1 MTNNGVRI
9 SFKEIYQLVLDTSK
23 AVSRIETKLEDMEQT
38 EEICRR
44 AADQADE
51 ALCRVREM
59 AEQQKWLTRAI
70 VGAVISGLMGALI
83 YFLLGAK

>member
-1 MTNNGVRI
+1 MTDNGVRI
-9 SFKEIYQLVLDTSK
+9 SFKEIYQLVLDTSR

-51 ALCRVREM
+51 ALCRVREIV
-59 AEQQKWLTRAI
+59 EQQKWLTRALI
-70 VGAVISGLMGALI
+70 GALISGLMGALF
-83 YFLLGAK
+83 YFLLGVK